1 MWLVAASG
9 NGLPGIGDAAG
20 ILRNG
25 GHAID
30 AVEAGILPV
39 ESNTSDHSVG
49 LGGLPNILGQVELDA
64 SIMDGRTLAAG
75 SVGALQ
81 GYEHPISVARQVME
95 LSPHV
100 MLVGEGARRFA
111 VETGFPVANLLT
123 TESRLQWREELE
135 RFVPPQEVQ
144 RIAERQA
151 LLPLV
156 NHIQDRMRHLGTVTF
171 LALDNQGNFAS
182 GVSTSGW
189 AWKYPGR
196 LGDSPIIGA
205 GAYADNRYGASACIG
220 YGELVIRLCTSR
232 SVVLYMKMGMS
243 VEQACRE
250 AMGELKPL
258 LIAHGASVAI
268 LAADPQGQVCGFST
282 ASQPWPYLLMTSE
295 SEAVRS
301 IQPVP
306 FPLTE

>member
-1 MWLVAASG
+1 MWLVGASG
-9 NGLPGIGDAAG
+9 NGMPGISDAAG
-20 ILRNG
+20 ILRKG
-25 GHAID
+25 GRAID

-39 ESNTSDHSVG
+39 ESNSKDDSVG

-64 SIMDGRTLAAG
+64 SIMEGRTLAAG

-95 LSPHV
+95 RSPHV

-111 VETGFPVANLLT
+111 AETGFPVANLLT
-123 TESRLQWREELE
+123 AESQIKWRTELE
-135 RFVPPQEVQ
+135 RFVTPRDVE
-144 RIAERQA
+144 RMAERQE

-156 NHIQDRMRHLGTVTF
+156 NDIQERMRHLGTVTF
-171 LALDNQGNFAS
+171 LAADSVGDLAC

-205 GAYADNRYGASACIG
+205 GGYADNRYGAAACIG
-220 YGELVIRLCTSR
+220 YGELVIRLCTAR
-232 SVVLYMKMGMS
+232 SIVLYMKMGMS

-250 AMGELKPL
+250 AMVELKPL
-258 LIAHGASVAI
+258 LIAHGGSVAI
-268 LAADPQGQVCGFST
+268 LAVDPQGQICGFST
-282 ASQPWPYLLMTSE
+282 ASEPWPYLLMTSE
-295 SEAVRS
+295 SAAVQS
-301 IQPVP
+301 IQPIP
-306 FPLTE
+306 FLLSE